1 MNNRFDKKPSTEYKD
16 AILNIL
22 LDDYAGLDVAQ
33 VLQEFEEK
41 AEAGDLPDVPED
53 IDQSCRRQIRKIFA
67 CERRTQLL
75 RKATKILVKVA
86 VLTLM
91 LIGLS
96 TVTVISVEALRIPVL
111 RFVVESFDRH
121 STLYIEGET
130 EEQIHTAEEICRILD
145 KNVPDDYKLVQRSI
159 ANDGSLCIMYTG
171 DNSRILS
178 LTVFASQQ
186 TIQFDTENVEYIPL
200 LIDDY
205 QAYFVEKNGFSIM
218 WFDDKNQVVYELYAT
233 SLSEDCFWKIVH
245 ALIK

>member
-1 MNNRFDKKPSTEYKD
+1 MNNRFDKKPSTENKD

-41 AEAGDLPDVPED
+41 AEAGNLPDVPED

-75 RKATKILVKVA
+75 RKATKILVKA
-86 VLTLM
+86 AILTLM

-121 STLYIEGET
+121 STAHIVGEST
-130 EEQIHTAEEICRILD
+130 EFTQTTEDIFNALEKSLPKGYD
-145 KNVPDDYKLVQRSI
+145 LVRYDI
-159 ANDGSLCIMYTG
+159 RDDGSLLVNYGSKTG
-171 DNSRILS
+171 DIL
-178 LTVFASQQ
+178 LLKTITVQQ
-186 TIQFDTENVEYIPL
+186 DFFFDTENAECTSLSINGH
-200 LIDDY
+200 
-205 QAYFVEKNGFSIM
+205 QAVLVEKNGFSIM